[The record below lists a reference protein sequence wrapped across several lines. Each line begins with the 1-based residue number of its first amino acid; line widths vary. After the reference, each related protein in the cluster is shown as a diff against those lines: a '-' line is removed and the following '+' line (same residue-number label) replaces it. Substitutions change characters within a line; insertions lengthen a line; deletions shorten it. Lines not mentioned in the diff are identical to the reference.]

1 MQESLKSLEE
11 YRSKVNENE
20 IEKNN
25 LLREINIK
33 DKQLK
38 KLRTDLEFSGNSED
52 NNFGYNANNKNNGNK
67 EEMDDAIEFM
77 KEEMLA
83 MKSTYENQIQ
93 QLKDEIDT
101 LNRQRRRKE

>member
-1 MQESLKSLEE
+1 
-11 YRSKVNENE
+11 
-20 IEKNN
+20 
-25 LLREINIK
+25 
-33 DKQLK
+33 
-38 KLRTDLEFSGNSED
+38 
-52 NNFGYNANNKNNGNK
+52 
-67 EEMDDAIEFM
+67 MDDAIEFM

>member
-38 KLRTDLEFSGNSED
+38 KLRTDLEFSGN
-52 NNFGYNANNKNNGNK
+52 N
-67 EEMDDAIEFM
+67 
-77 KEEMLA
+77 
-83 MKSTYENQIQ
+83 
-93 QLKDEIDT
+93 
-101 LNRQRRRKE
+101 